1 MANCTDDECHHTFFL
16 QRSFFLKLNATNVHS
31 CHMKRIPRPRLPQFW
46 NIWEITPEVRRR
58 GGKQRMGGNMEIS
71 NFFID
76 TQLLFSFFGD
86 AFFSSHICGQI
97 FLFSCISGYKKYGI
111 LMYLHTDLYK
121 SELYLCCEQSR
132 VFVYFDICIFV
143 DLWISC
149 RLIFKGCPSYIF
161 VVSRLV

>member
-1 MANCTDDECHHTFFL
+1 
-16 QRSFFLKLNATNVHS
+16 
-31 CHMKRIPRPRLPQFW
+31 MKRIPRPRLVQFW
-46 NIWEITPEVRRR
+46 NIWEITPEVGRR

-132 VFVYFDICIFV
+132 VFVYFDIFIFV
-143 DLWISC
+143 DFMQAHFQRLFQLYLCCKQTCVDRPQSLSKNLAAKQDLLDLW
-149 RLIFKGCPSYIF
+149 
-161 VVSRLV
+161 